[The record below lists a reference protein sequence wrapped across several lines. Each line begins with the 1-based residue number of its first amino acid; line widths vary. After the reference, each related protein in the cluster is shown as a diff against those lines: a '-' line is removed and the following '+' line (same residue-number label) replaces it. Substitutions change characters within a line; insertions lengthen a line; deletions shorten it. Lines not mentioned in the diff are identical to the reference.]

1 MRYKFLNIFNH
12 YDSDEMQ
19 FLFDKKFLDETWI
32 FEYGSGV
39 SFIWSDGSWQC
50 VRTKKPPGGSRYIV
64 CHCGGESGWVED
76 TGLIFNSK
84 TKAEPGD
91 DYHNN
96 MNSKVFLE
104 YFEDLLKATTEPSVF
119 FMDNASYHKTQVQ
132 A

>member
-1 MRYKFLNIFNH
+1 
-12 YDSDEMQ
+12 MQ

-50 VRTKKPPGGSRYIV
+50 VRTEKPP
-64 CHCGGESGWVED
+64 GESGWVED